1 MAGIRLDA
9 RTIASPTSRLV
20 AVITATDVETRDQAI
35 ETVCRDASLAELRA
49 ECAALEEFRR
59 PSTNLYERV
68 RALFFMYAL
77 HRFHIPPLLTAT
89 DAAALI
95 PHAGYEHLLA
105 RRFEEAIDTFLDAQ
119 EADGPSDA
127 ISSGLAAAYWPSSRN
142 SGAT

>member
-1 MAGIRLDA
+1 MLAADGQWPDLH
-9 RTIASPTSRLV
+9 LV
-20 AVITATDVETRDQAI
+20 H
-35 ETVCRDASLAELRA
+35 
-49 ECAALEEFRR
+49 
-59 PSTNLYERV
+59 ER
-68 RALFFMYAL
+68 

-127 ISSGLAAAYWPSSRN
+127 SSSGLAAAYWPSSRN
-142 SGAT
+142 SWAT